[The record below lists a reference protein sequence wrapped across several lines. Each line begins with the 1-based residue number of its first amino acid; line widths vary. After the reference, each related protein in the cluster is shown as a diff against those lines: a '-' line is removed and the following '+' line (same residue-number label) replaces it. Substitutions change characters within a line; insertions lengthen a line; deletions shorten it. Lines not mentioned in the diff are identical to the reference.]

1 MAGTSACAAVRICS
15 LTRPALHGLL
25 NRGRPD
31 PPSEVSGGTDGER
44 ANGEAMI
51 LEEKPAIR
59 VHFFRQE
66 KSFQDLFDIH
76 AGDAGLAEFG
86 I

>member
-1 MAGTSACAAVRICS
+1 
-15 LTRPALHGLL
+15 
-25 NRGRPD
+25 
-31 PPSEVSGGTDGER
+31 VSGGTDGER
-44 ANGEAMI
+44 AIGEAMI
-51 LEEKPAIR
+51 LEEKIAIR

-66 KSFQDLFDIH
+66 KSFQDLFDIR

>member
-1 MAGTSACAAVRICS
+1 
-15 LTRPALHGLL
+15 
-25 NRGRPD
+25 
-31 PPSEVSGGTDGER
+31 VSGGTDGER

-51 LEEKPAIR
+51 LEEKLAIR

-76 AGDAGLAEFG
+76 ASDAGLAEFG